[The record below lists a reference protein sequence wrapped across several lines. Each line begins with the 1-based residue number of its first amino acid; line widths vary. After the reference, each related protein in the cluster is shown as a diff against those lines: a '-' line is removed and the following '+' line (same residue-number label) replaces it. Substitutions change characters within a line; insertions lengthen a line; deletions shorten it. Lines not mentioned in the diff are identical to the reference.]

1 MAELAV
7 VVDNVAQAQ
16 IVDAPVLAVKAGQV
30 LVRVD
35 KCAFTAN
42 VVSYALAGTTLGYFQ
57 FFPSCLPGHGSVP
70 SWGVGTVVCSR
81 AAGVRNGER
90 LYGFFPFNEYVTLSA
105 SRVRAHELVDD
116 GEHKKHLAQI
126 YRTYSRIDNSSVD
139 QLYSREHE
147 DLVLLLRPLFLT
159 AWLLQDHALRL
170 AHDAGLPL
178 RAVLTSAS
186 SKTAYALAWL
196 LKLAAGAR
204 LGTAVVGLTSKRNV
218 GFVRG
223 LGCYDSVIEYG
234 GVAAELGAGAGALT
248 VVVDMSG
255 DAKVVTDALQAAG
268 TGAVSTLVG
277 ATHVDNLATSPPG
290 RFFFAPKQ
298 AEHAIKRLG
307 PEGFANAVARDW
319 QAFLAYAAQHR
330 WCVVERRSGPEA
342 VLGTYKSAFAPT
354 SVDPR
359 QGVILSMWPHD
370 TSKAP
375 RL

>member
-1 MAELAV
+1 MELAIELDKV
-7 VVDNVAQAQ
+7 ERARLVEAPRLEVA
-16 IVDAPVLAVKAGQV
+16 PGQV

-42 VVSYALAGTTLGYFQ
+42 VVSYALSGTSLSYFS
-57 FFPSCLPGHGSVP
+57 FFPSSAPGNGNVP

-81 AAGVRNGER
+81 AAGVNNGER
-90 LYGFFPFNEYVTLSA
+90 LYGFFPFNEYVTLNA

-126 YRTYSRIDNSSVD
+126 YRTYSRVSSSSAD

-147 DLVLLLRPLFLT
+147 DLMMLLRPLFLT
-159 AWLLQDHALRL
+159 AWLLHDHALRL
-170 AHDAGLPL
+170 AHEAGRPL

-196 LKLAAGAR
+196 LKLAPGAR
-204 LGTAVVGLTSKRNV
+204 RGTTVVGLTSKRNA

-223 LGCYDSVIEYG
+223 LGCYDSVIDYG
-234 GVAAELGAGAGALT
+234 DVAAALGAGDGALT

-268 TGAVSTLVG
+268 AGAVSTLVG
-277 ATHVDNLATSPPG
+277 ATRVDNLATAPPG

-298 AEHAIKRLG
+298 AEHTIKRLG
-307 PEGFANAVARDW
+307 PEGFASAVATDW
-319 QAFLAYAAQHR
+319 QAFLAYAAR
-330 WCVVERRSGPEA
+330 KKWCVVERRYGPEA
-342 VLGTYKSAFAPT
+342 VLKTYRDAFAH
-354 SVDPR
+354 SGVDPQ
-359 QGVILSMWPHD
+359 QGLILSMFPHD
-370 TSKAP
+370 TSGAP